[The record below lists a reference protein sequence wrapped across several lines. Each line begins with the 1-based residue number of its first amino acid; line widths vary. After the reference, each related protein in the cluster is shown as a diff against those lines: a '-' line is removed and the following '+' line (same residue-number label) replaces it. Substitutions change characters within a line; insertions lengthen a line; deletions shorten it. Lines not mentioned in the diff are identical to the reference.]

1 MIVVCR
7 WRGAAKCTTFHDSD
21 IVAGELF
28 YQLIILS
35 LQLIKRRPCTS
46 RVPFRSHHQ
55 QVLLVRG
62 AHGYCP
68 FNFVLHFWWSYSCRI
83 MTSSWAGDQEGDE
96 KPQGALIICFWWSYC
111 YKLYGHF
118 SARMHLWHTKL
129 VKEEKVGKVFL
140 FFPNAGK
147 RWKGKKT
154 VKTMMILI
162 VVCAAQ
168 ANFETLEETA
178 KENRRR
184 VFLCN
189 ITE

>member
-55 QVLLVRG
+55 QVRG
-62 AHGYCP
+62 VVLAHGYCP

-96 KPQGALIICFWWSYC
+96 KPQGALIIRFWWSYC

-118 SARMHLWHTKL
+118 SARMHLWHKKL
-129 VKEEKVGKVFL
+129 VKEEKVEKE
-140 FFPNAGK
+140 
-147 RWKGKKT
+147 KKT